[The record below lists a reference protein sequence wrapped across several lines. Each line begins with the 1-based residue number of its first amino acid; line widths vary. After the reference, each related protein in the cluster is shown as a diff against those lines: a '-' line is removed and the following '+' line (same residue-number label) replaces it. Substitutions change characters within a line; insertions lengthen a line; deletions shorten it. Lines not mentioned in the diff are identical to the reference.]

1 MDCVIVRD
9 PKKREARKPKDR
21 GNHEHIGAAQHKMT
35 LSGLPAIQLSLNG
48 VICLGQVHQEYT
60 API

>member
-21 GNHEHIGAAQHKMT
+21 GNHEHIGAAQHEMT
-35 LSGLPAIQLSLNG
+35 LSGLWTVELSFNR
-48 VICLGQVHQEYT
+48 VVCLGQVHQEYA

>member
-21 GNHEHIGAAQHKMT
+21 NNHEHIGAAQHEMA
-35 LSGLPAIQLSLNG
+35 LSSLPAVELSFNR
-48 VICLGQVHQEYT
+48 VIGLGQVHQEDST
-60 API
+60 PI

>member
-21 GNHEHIGAAQHKMT
+21 GNYEHIGAAQHKMT
-35 LSGLPAIQLSLNG
+35 LSRLPTIQLSFNR
-48 VICLGQVHQEYT
+48 VASLGQIH
-60 API
+60 